1 MTLGTDGARELFC
14 RVSNQISALSVYSFS
29 SSREREHGVGLVA
42 CAVSNH
48 SDVPSEQ
55 VVSSACSAAMGM
67 AI

>member
-29 SSREREHGVGLVA
+29 SSWERGQGVGVVA

-48 SDVPSEQ
+48 SDVPS
-55 VVSSACSAAMGM
+55 VHAVSSACSTAMGM